1 VNRPAKWARQGK
13 SEQEVPAV
21 RSRSIK
27 SLVGVVSVAVFLA
40 AAVAVYANCGACGP
54 DAKAGAKTEA
64 QGAVCTGCAQ
74 AVKGQLCGHC
84 TAQKLGLSEAQAK
97 EFGKV
102 LDAYNN
108 SVAAAQAD
116 LLAKAKSSLGEEK
129 ATKLAE
135 SLKAPPKK

>member
-1 VNRPAKWARQGK
+1 M
-13 SEQEVPAV
+13 
-21 RSRSIK
+21 
-27 SLVGVVSVAVFLA
+27 SVTVFLA
-40 AAVAVYANCGACGP
+40 AAIAVYANCGTCGT

-64 QGAVCTGCAQ
+64 HGAVCTGCAQ

-97 EFGKV
+97 EFGKA
-102 LDAYNN
+102 LDAYNKT
-108 SVAAAQAD
+108 VAAAQAD

-129 ATKLAE
+129 AKKLAE